1 MPRYVILSKLSPKG
15 RKQMVS
21 RIKTSSLDAEV
32 AAAKGSVVSRFVLF
46 DEWDFCSIVDLPNN
60 TAAQLLGAAH
70 GGQGDVERMVLPA
83 IELPLF
89 QRLLKQTTETTGP
102 HRWQISL
109 PARVAR
115 RAMRPLLVGGYK
127 RKYFK
132 PFEVVGSE
140 NLDGFNGP
148 AVFIANH
155 SSHHDMFAFIEGV
168 PSRFRDRLYF
178 GSAAD
183 RWYIKG
189 RREPQ
194 KQGWWRSLFLGC
206 FPIQRAGGGAVL
218 NYPEWLIEHGNSIG
232 IFPEGTRTR
241 NGRLSKFR
249 PGAALLAQQ
258 TAIPIVPMHFAG
270 LYKML
275 PPGSKELKPGRVR
288 VRIGKPFAV
297 PPGVERLDAAQMMR
311 DAVAALEAE
320 NNIA

>member
-1 MPRYVILSKLSPKG
+1 MA
-15 RKQMVS
+15 S
-21 RIKTSSLDAEV
+21 RIRSSSLVAEV
-32 AAAKGSVVSRFVLF
+32 EAAKGRIVSRFVLF
-46 DEWDFCSIVDLPNN
+46 EEWDFCSVVDLPNN
-60 TAAQLLGAAH
+60 AAALLLGAAH
-70 GGQGDVERMVLPA
+70 GGAGGVERMVLPA

-89 QRLLKQTTETTGP
+89 QRLLGQTTETTGP
-102 HRWQISL
+102 HRWQIHL
-109 PARVAR
+109 PARLAR
-115 RAMRPLLVGGYK
+115 RAMRPFLVGRY
-127 RKYFK
+127 RWRYFR
-132 PFEVVGSE
+132 PFQVIGRE

-155 SSHHDMFAFIEGV
+155 SSHYDMFAFIEGV

-189 RREPQ
+189 RTQPY

-218 NYPEWLIEHGNSIG
+218 DYPEWLIEHGNSIG

-249 PGAALLAQQ
+249 PGAALLAQK
-258 TAIPIVPMHFAG
+258 TRVPVVPMYFGG

-275 PPGSKELKPGRVR
+275 PPGSQNYKAGRVT
-288 VRIGKPFAV
+288 VHIGKPFDV
-297 PPGVERLDAAQMMR
+297 PPGVERIETAKMIR
-311 DAVAALEAE
+311 DSVEALEREAT
-320 NNIA
+320 IA

>member
-1 MPRYVILSKLSPKG
+1 MPRYVVLSRLSATG
-15 RKQMVS
+15 RKEMVS
-21 RIKTSSLDAEV
+21 RVKTSSLEHEV
-32 AAAKGSVVSRFVLF
+32 AVAKGSIVSRHVLLG
-46 DEWDFCSIVDLPNN
+46 EWDFCSVVDLPNN
-60 TAAQLLGAAH
+60 AAAQLLGAAH
-70 GGQGDVERMVLPA
+70 GGQGGVERVVLPA

-102 HRWQISL
+102 HHWQVRL
-109 PARVAR
+109 PARAAR
-115 RAMRPLLVGGYK
+115 RAMRPLMVGQYR

-132 PFEVVGSE
+132 PFEVVGRE

-155 SSHHDMFAFIEGV
+155 SSHYDMFAFIEAL
-168 PSRFRDRLYF
+168 PSRFRDRVYF

-189 RREPQ
+189 RRNPK

-206 FPIQRAGGGAVL
+206 FPVQRGGGGAAL
-218 NYPEWLIEHGNSIG
+218 SYPEWLIQHGGSIG

-249 PGAALLAQQ
+249 PGAALLAQK
-258 TAIPIVPMHFAG
+258 TRTPIVPMYFDG

-275 PPGSKELKPGRVR
+275 PPGSKEYKAGHVT
-288 VRIGKPFAV
+288 VRIGKPFEV
-297 PPGVERLDAAQMMR
+297 SPGVERLEAAKMMR
-311 DAVAALEAE
+311 DAVEALQKEAVV
-320 NNIA
+320 A